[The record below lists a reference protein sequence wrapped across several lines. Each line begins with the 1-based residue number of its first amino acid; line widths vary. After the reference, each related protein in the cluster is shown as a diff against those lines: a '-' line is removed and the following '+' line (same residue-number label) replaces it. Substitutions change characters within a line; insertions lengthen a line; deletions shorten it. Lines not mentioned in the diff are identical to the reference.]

1 MLEQL
6 EKQFTKYEL
15 ARIIGA
21 RALQIAMDA
30 PLLLKIDE
38 KELEAINYNP
48 IEIAKRELVAEVLP
62 ITVNKPLPKKK
73 EAKIKKLTKEE
84 LDAIK
89 KKEEEQAKEK
99 EVKAEKEIEIKE
111 NKEAPAR
118 AEDVKEDKETEVEE
132 VEEEKKVTED
142 AEIMELSRPEDEEES
157 TEAPAGSEE
166 EI

>member
-1 MLEQL
+1 MLEAL

-38 KELEAINYNP
+38 KELESINYNP
-48 IEIAKRELVAEVLP
+48 IEIAKRELLAEVLP

-73 EAKIKKLTKEE
+73 ETKIKKLTKEE
-84 LDAIK
+84 LEAMQ
-89 KKEEEQAKEK
+89 KKEEEQAKEA
-99 EVKAEKEIEIKE
+99 ETEKEGKAAKKVSTKAQD
-111 NKEAPAR
+111 NKDDKDL
-118 AEDVKEDKETEVEE
+118 DVSEE
-132 VEEEKKVTED
+132 VEEKKVTED

-157 TEAPAGSEE
+157 TEAPGEGTEE
-166 EI
+166 A